1 VKRKVE
7 PQWVN
12 FNSCLNPFVVLFLKI
27 YAIILLLYPQG
38 GGNAGTSIFG
48 SGRWMLTGKQR
59 RFLRA
64 LGNALDPIV
73 QIGKG
78 GVTDSVIFSLNE
90 ALTARELVKARVL
103 KNCLEEI
110 KDVSQELASATNS
123 DLVQIIGR
131 NIILYRPSEDKPLI
145 ELPK

>member
-1 VKRKVE
+1 
-7 PQWVN
+7 
-12 FNSCLNPFVVLFLKI
+12 
-27 YAIILLLYPQG
+27 
-38 GGNAGTSIFG
+38 
-48 SGRWMLTGKQR
+48 M
-59 RFLRA
+59 RA

-78 GVTDSVIFSLNE
+78 GVSESVIFSLNE

-103 KNCLEEI
+103 KNCLEEV
-110 KDVSQELASATNS
+110 KDIARELTEATGSN
-123 DLVQIIGR
+123 LVQVIGR

>member
-1 VKRKVE
+1 
-7 PQWVN
+7 
-12 FNSCLNPFVVLFLKI
+12 
-27 YAIILLLYPQG
+27 
-38 GGNAGTSIFG
+38 
-48 SGRWMLTGKQR
+48 MLTGKQR

-103 KNCLEEI
+103 KNCLEEV
-110 KDVSQELASATNS
+110 KDVAQKLTAATNS
-123 DLVQIIGR
+123 YLVQIIGR

>member
-1 VKRKVE
+1 
-7 PQWVN
+7 
-12 FNSCLNPFVVLFLKI
+12 
-27 YAIILLLYPQG
+27 
-38 GGNAGTSIFG
+38 
-48 SGRWMLTGKQR
+48 MLSGKQR

-73 QIGKG
+73 QIGKA
-78 GVTDSVIFSLNE
+78 GVTESVIFSLNE

-103 KNCLEEI
+103 KNCLEET
-110 KDVSQELASATNS
+110 KDVAQELTDGTGSN
-123 DLVQIIGR
+123 LVQIIGR

>member
-1 VKRKVE
+1 
-7 PQWVN
+7 
-12 FNSCLNPFVVLFLKI
+12 
-27 YAIILLLYPQG
+27 
-38 GGNAGTSIFG
+38 
-48 SGRWMLTGKQR
+48 M
-59 RFLRA
+59 RA

-73 QIGKG
+73 QVGKG

-103 KNCLEEI
+103 KNCLEEV
-110 KDVSQELASATNS
+110 KDVAQELTSRTNS
-123 DLVQIIGR
+123 NLVQIIGR

>member
-1 VKRKVE
+1 
-7 PQWVN
+7 
-12 FNSCLNPFVVLFLKI
+12 
-27 YAIILLLYPQG
+27 
-38 GGNAGTSIFG
+38 
-48 SGRWMLTGKQR
+48 MLSGKQR

-78 GVTDSVIFSLNE
+78 GVSESVIFSLNE

-103 KNCLEEI
+103 KNCLEEV
-110 KDVSQELASATNS
+110 KDIARELTEATGSN
-123 DLVQIIGR
+123 LVQVIGR

>member
-1 VKRKVE
+1 
-7 PQWVN
+7 
-12 FNSCLNPFVVLFLKI
+12 
-27 YAIILLLYPQG
+27 
-38 GGNAGTSIFG
+38 
-48 SGRWMLTGKQR
+48 M
-59 RFLRA
+59 RA

>member
-1 VKRKVE
+1 
-7 PQWVN
+7 
-12 FNSCLNPFVVLFLKI
+12 
-27 YAIILLLYPQG
+27 
-38 GGNAGTSIFG
+38 
-48 SGRWMLTGKQR
+48 MLSGKQR

-78 GVTDSVIFSLNE
+78 GVTESVVFSLNE

-103 KNCLEEI
+103 KNCLEEV
-110 KDVSQELASATNS
+110 KDVAQELADSTGSN
-123 DLVQIIGR
+123 LVQIIGR